1 MNVAL
6 FMMPKPMVAYLYDD
20 YTVRQALEKMS
31 HHGYT
36 AIPVI
41 NREGF
46 YVGTVSEGSFLWYIV
61 NGEGGELHTT
71 DISDLESV
79 KLKDVPYDKRN
90 TTVNI
95 SASIEEIYD
104 KVLNQN
110 FIPVVDDRQ
119 VFIGLIT
126 RSAVIQHLREK
137 SGIDEDESENNEQ

>member
-1 MNVAL
+1 MNIAL
-6 FMMPKPMVAYLYDD
+6 FMLPKSMAAYLYDD
-20 YTVRQALEKMS
+20 YTVRQALEKMAY
-31 HHGYT
+31 HGYA

-41 NREGF
+41 DREGY
-46 YVGTVSEGSFLWYIV
+46 YVGTVSEGSFLWYLV
-61 NGEGGELHTT
+61 NGEGGELHPI
-71 DISDLESV
+71 DISSLENV
-79 KLKDVPYDKRN
+79 MLKDVPYDKRN

-119 VFIGLIT
+119 AFIGIIT

-137 SGIDEDESENNEQ
+137 SGIDEQD